1 MGAEK
6 SLNKIIPN
14 DAVLIPDN
22 ATRVFQGDIFDV
34 YQWPQ
39 IMFDGSIKMFEMLKR
54 PDTVQIIVVNGS
66 KVLLIEEVQ
75 PGRDPRIHFPGG
87 RADGGES
94 TWEAAARREL
104 REETGLECKKWRLVG
119 VRQPIVKIEWFAP
132 IFLVTDVAAEH
143 EQEVDPGGEKII
155 ASWYE
160 FNDVRDRVL
169 LGTEQMMQ
177 YLVPFFN
184 RVKTL
189 DELVSLPTFAG
200 VEVDR

>member
-1 MGAEK
+1 
-6 SLNKIIPN
+6 LNKIIPN
-14 DAVLIPDN
+14 NAVLIPGN

-39 IMFDGSIKMFEMLKR
+39 VMFDGSIKTFEMLKR
-54 PDTVQIIVVNGS
+54 PDTVQVIVVNGS
-66 KVLLIEEVQ
+66 KVLLVEDEQ

-87 RADGGES
+87 RADVGES
-94 TWEAAARREL
+94 TWEAVARREL

-119 VRQPIVKIEWFAP
+119 VHQPIVKIEWFAP
-132 IFLVTDVAAEH
+132 IFLVTDIVAEH
-143 EQEVDPGGEKII
+143 KQQVDPGGEKIT

-160 FNDVRDRVL
+160 FSDVRDRVL

-189 DELVSLPTFAG
+189 DELVSLPAFAG
-200 VEVDR
+200 AEVDR